1 MALLL
6 SLLMALVV
14 VSCGPVPSLGCD
26 LPQSHVLVSRQTFLL
41 LGQMGRISP
50 FSCLN
55 DRTDFRL
62 PREMEDGSQVQKAQ
76 ALSVL
81 HETLQQIF
89 NLLHTQGS
97 SAAWNTTLLD
107 QLRSGLHRQLEDLET
122 CLLQETGEAESL
134 LTLEGPALAVRR
146 YFQGIRLYLQE
157 KKRSDCA
164 WEVVRMELRRCVLF
178 INQLARKF
186 QK

>member
-41 LGQMGRISP
+41 LHQMGRISP
-50 FSCLN
+50 SPCLN

-107 QLRSGLHRQLEDLET
+107 LLRSGLHRQLEDLET

-157 KKRSDCA
+157 KKHSDCA
-164 WEVVRMELRRCVLF
+164 WEVVRTELRRCVLF